1 MKSLR
6 NITLPATLAG
16 ALALAACG
24 AEEQKETVKAPVAEK
39 TYDLENMSDAEKDA
53 VMEEFKD
60 TVGSYAMVCTGRVNK
75 ENPLPEKTGN
85 ERADW
90 EAKQEWKAAIAQGK
104 EDCAV
109 ESMQEGNK
117 GNLAEAALAIRA
129 ERAAAPEVK

>member
-53 VMEEFKD
+53 VMKEFKD

-85 ERADW
+85 ELLY
-90 EAKQEWKAAIAQGK
+90 KFLLKIYFL
-104 EDCAV
+104 
-109 ESMQEGNK
+109 NK
-117 GNLAEAALAIRA
+117 YLYGLT
-129 ERAAAPEVK
+129 PTSGTG

>member
-1 MKSLR
+1 MKALR
-6 NITLPATLAG
+6 TITLPATLTG

-24 AEEQKETVKAPVAEK
+24 AEEKQETVKAPVAEK
-39 TYDLENMSDAEKDA
+39 TYDVSSMSDAEKDV

-60 TVGSYAMVCTGRVNK
+60 AVGTYAMICTGRVNK
-75 ENPLPEKTGN
+75 ENPIPETTGN

-109 ESMQEGNK
+109 KSMKDNNK
-117 GNLAEAALAIRA
+117 GNLAEAALEIRA